1 MMVWYPCS
9 SYDGRVSSDPARL
22 RHVLKRQIVEHTGW
36 PVTVN
41 LIWPRRQCLFRNA
54 TMALRKMQWLGH
66 TWRPGK
72 HDTDV

>member
-1 MMVWYPCS
+1 
-9 SYDGRVSSDPARL
+9 
-22 RHVLKRQIVEHTGW
+22 
-36 PVTVN
+36 VN

-72 HDTDV
+72 HDTDVWWLEYQLF